1 MSSPADVPNRGLR
14 ERKKAK
20 TRARIQHEALALFRT
35 QGYGATTVE
44 QIAAAAE
51 VSQSTFFR
59 YFPTKEAVV
68 LTDDFD
74 PLVAAAFRAQP
85 ADVGVVQA
93 LRRAFR
99 AVAETLGADELADLR
114 ERSVMIFQV
123 PELWAASL
131 VQLTDTMQMM
141 ADLIAERVGRDSDE
155 WQVRTLAGAAVGVM
169 ISLMPRWTEEPDI
182 DVLASI
188 DDALAFLEAGLPI
201 AGITTASRRQRQKR
215 SS

>member
-1 MSSPADVPNRGLR
+1 MSSPADVPTRGLR

-20 TRARIQHEALALFRT
+20 TRARIQHEALALFRR
-35 QGYGATTVE
+35 QGYPATTVE
-44 QIAAAAE
+44 QIVAAAE
-51 VSQSTFFR
+51 VSESTFFR

-68 LTDDFD
+68 ITDDFD

-85 ADVGVVQA
+85 AELGVVPA
-93 LRRAFR
+93 MRRAFR
-99 AVAETLGADELADLR
+99 AVAEMLGEAELADLR

-141 ADLIAERVGRDSDE
+141 AELIAERVGRDSDE
-155 WQVRTLAGAAVGVM
+155 WEVRALAGAMIGVM
-169 ISLMPRWTEEPDI
+169 ISLMPRWTEEPEV

-188 DDALAFLEAGLPI
+188 DGALAFLEAGLPI
-201 AGITTASRRQRQKR
+201 ATIAAPSRQPRRKR
-215 SS
+215 S

>member
-1 MSSPADVPNRGLR
+1 MSSPADVPTRGLR

-20 TRARIQHEALALFRT
+20 TRARIQHEALALFRR
-35 QGYGATTVE
+35 QGYAATTVE
-44 QIAAAAE
+44 QIVAAAE
-51 VSQSTFFR
+51 VSESTFFR

-68 LTDDFD
+68 ITDDFD

-85 ADVGVVQA
+85 AELGVVPA
-93 LRRAFR
+93 MRRAFR
-99 AVAETLGADELADLR
+99 AVAEMLGEAELADLR

-141 ADLIAERVGRDSDE
+141 AELIAERVGRDSDE
-155 WQVRTLAGAAVGVM
+155 WEVRALAGAMIGVM
-169 ISLMPRWTEEPDI
+169 ISLMPRWTEEPEV

-188 DDALAFLEAGLPI
+188 DGALAFLEAGLPI
-201 AGITTASRRQRQKR
+201 ATIAAPSRQPRRKR
-215 SS
+215 S